1 MCFTVLHAMPES
13 MKRRVL
19 RYNKAWSIVCYATQ
33 SIEVSIE
40 IVLLLRQ
47 GFHNRNGGQ
56 QLIRTWRVLYDAAP
70 YVAMSCQ
77 GMECHMLR

>member
-1 MCFTVLHAMPES
+1 MCFTVLRATPES
-13 MKRRVL
+13 MKHRVL
-19 RYNKAWSIVCYATQ
+19 RYNKAWSVVCYVNQ
-33 SIEVSIE
+33 SIDVSIE
-40 IVLLLRQ
+40 IVLLLSQ

-77 GMECHMLR
+77 GMERRMLR